1 MPPAQ
6 DEPIGLRIKRFRS
19 ERGMSATELANA
31 AGVSKS
37 YLSALEKGGGAHRR
51 PSAKTLYSL
60 ASAMGVAMSDLLGRP
75 IITQAPAERPESL
88 MQFARNRDLPE
99 ADIDMLAGIRFRGEQ
114 PRTPERWAF
123 IYDSIRNSAGMDN
136 P

>member
-1 MPPAQ
+1 MSGAAE
-6 DEPIGLRIKRFRS
+6 EPVGLRIKRFRTD
-19 ERGMSATELANA
+19 RGMTATQLANA

-37 YLSALEKGGGAHRR
+37 YLSALENGDGTQRR

-75 IITQAPAERPESL
+75 IITQPRTERPESL
-88 MQFARNRDLPE
+88 LEFARERGLPE

-114 PRTPERWAF
+114 PKTPDRWSF
-123 IYDSIRNSAGMDN
+123 IYDAIRNSASMDRS
-136 P
+136 